1 MEKLLP
7 PYRIEI
13 STSILCIYFDKIVTA
28 DVFFANCAD
37 IQQILEEGT
46 YLGHPF
52 QNLYVDFS
60 KCESIVKRRKKM
72 TNDAVRMRM
81 TLWKKNSSNYTAPFA
96 NAMIADL

>member
-37 IQQILEEGT
+37 IQQILEEGPEVDCDQLLVAK
-46 YLGHPF
+46 LGT
-52 QNLYVDFS
+52 V
-60 KCESIVKRRKKM
+60 IV
-72 TNDAVRMRM
+72 A
-81 TLWKKNSSNYTAPFA
+81 
-96 NAMIADL
+96 

>member
-46 YLGHPF
+46 YLGIPF
-52 QNLYVDFS
+52 KIYT
-60 KCESIVKRRKKM
+60 SIFLKQPGLILLQC
-72 TNDAVRMRM
+72 A
-81 TLWKKNSSNYTAPFA
+81 
-96 NAMIADL
+96 IC

>member
-46 YLGHPF
+46 
-52 QNLYVDFS
+52 
-60 KCESIVKRRKKM
+60 
-72 TNDAVRMRM
+72 
-81 TLWKKNSSNYTAPFA
+81 
-96 NAMIADL
+96 